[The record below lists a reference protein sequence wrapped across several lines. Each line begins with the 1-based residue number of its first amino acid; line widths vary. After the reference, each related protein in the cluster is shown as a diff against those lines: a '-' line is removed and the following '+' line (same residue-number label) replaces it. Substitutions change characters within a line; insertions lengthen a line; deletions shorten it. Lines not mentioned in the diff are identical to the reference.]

1 MLSQQLLIPLRTP
14 YADTIILTSP
24 WATSWQRIYRQVF
37 WLSDGQRDVRKIARL
52 LHKPEAEIERVIHEL
67 TVNGYTSM
75 QIEEKVLVMDALLL
89 KQSFEIIKPQQEAF
103 ADSFYRRL
111 FVYYPETQKLFA
123 HTEMKRQKSSLTAT
137 LATIV
142 ASVERGDNLMPT
154 LQKLGERHQR
164 YGVMP
169 EHYPLVGGV
178 LLETFKEYIGPSF
191 SIDMQDAWSK
201 AFEIISSLMIA
212 AAQSF

>member
-14 YADTIILTSP
+14 YADTVILTSP

-37 WLSDGQRDVRKIARL
+37 WLSDGQRDMRKIARL
-52 LHKPEAEIERVIHEL
+52 LHKPEVEIERVIHEL
-67 TVNGYTSM
+67 TISGYISM
-75 QIEEKVLVMDALLL
+75 QVEEKVLVMDALLL
-89 KQSFEIIKPQQEAF
+89 KQSFEIIKPQGEAF
-103 ADSFYRRL
+103 ADSFYQRL
-111 FVYYPETQKLFA
+111 FAYYPQTQILFA
-123 HTEMKRQKSSLTAT
+123 RTDMKRQKSSLMAT

-154 LQKLGERHQR
+154 VQKLGERHQR

-178 LLETFKEYIGPSF
+178 LLEVFKEYIGPSF
-191 SIDMQDAWSK
+191 SVAMQDAWSK
-201 AFEIISSLMIA
+201 AFEIISTHMID
-212 AAQSF
+212 AAQS